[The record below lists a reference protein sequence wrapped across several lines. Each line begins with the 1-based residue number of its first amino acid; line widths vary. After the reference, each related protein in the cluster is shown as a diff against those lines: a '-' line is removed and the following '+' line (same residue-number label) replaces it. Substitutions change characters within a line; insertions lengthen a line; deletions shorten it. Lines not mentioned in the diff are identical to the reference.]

1 MLPAQCKGLWICIR
15 NTLNL
20 FWTMGKLIV
29 KKDQIMSVSCCLYCF
44 KTPNKN
50 RLCVWKK
57 NHCVTFKEDICTS
70 TYILFSWRNLQLT
83 LEVSIS
89 LALRNS
95 FVSKDQSSITMQKHP
110 LNELRFFV
118 GPKFVFLLNLYICC
132 LWRHCRKSP
141 SQNNW
146 FTSGEIWSDNNNKPL
161 PSLVIFFNFFFGSTV
176 SYII

>member
-1 MLPAQCKGLWICIR
+1 M
-15 NTLNL
+15 
-20 FWTMGKLIV
+20 
-29 KKDQIMSVSCCLYCF
+29 
-44 KTPNKN
+44 
-50 RLCVWKK
+50 WKK
-57 NHCVTFKEDICTS
+57 NHCVTFKEDICTA

-95 FVSKDQSSITMQKHP
+95 FVSKDQSSITMQKHN

-161 PSLVIFFNFFFGSTV
+161 PSLVIFFNFFFWFNCLLHYIRQTQVSLTV
-176 SYII
+176 NYSSYLVLVEELLQILKQ